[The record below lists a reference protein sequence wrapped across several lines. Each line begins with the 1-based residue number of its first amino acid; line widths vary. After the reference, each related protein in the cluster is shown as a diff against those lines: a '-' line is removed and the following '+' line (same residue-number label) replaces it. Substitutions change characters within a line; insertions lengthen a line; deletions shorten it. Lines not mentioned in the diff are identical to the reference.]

1 MADGSDTIL
10 RYHGRMAHAASVK
23 RRRSRRGAGAMTL
36 ADVARI
42 AGVSPITVSRAF
54 NAPGQLAAA
63 TLARVRAAV
72 SRTGYVPNRV
82 AGGLASSRSRLIAV
96 LVPTIASP
104 VFLETVQA
112 LTEEFEANGYQVML
126 GQSGYGTER
135 EDALLDAIIGRRP
148 DGIVVTGIMHSR
160 EARRRLANSGIP
172 VVETWDLTPTPID
185 MLVGFSHE
193 KVGAAV
199 ADYLQYRGVRH
210 PGVVS
215 ADDPRAQQRRRGFTA
230 AAQRHGIAHVPA
242 ELVPT
247 PTSLGAGRRA
257 FARLVHAHPEIDAV
271 FCSSDLLALGV
282 LTEAHA
288 RAIAVPG
295 KVRIVGFGDNN
306 LAADAHPALSTVRID
321 GPAIGRQAAR
331 FIIDRAQ
338 GRAIRERVV
347 DLGFK
352 LIARA
357 SA

>member
-1 MADGSDTIL
+1 MSPM
-10 RYHGRMAHAASVK
+10 RNPASTTA
-23 RRRSRRGAGAMTL
+23 RTRRGRRGSGGLTL
-36 ADVARI
+36 ADVARL
-42 AGVSPITVSRAF
+42 AGVSPITVSRAL
-54 NAPGQLAAA
+54 NNPDQLTAE
-63 TLARVRAAV
+63 TLARVHEAIE
-72 SRTGYVPNRV
+72 RTGYVPNRV

-112 LTEEFEANGYQVML
+112 LTEEFEAHGYQVML

-160 EARRRLANSGIP
+160 EACRRLANSGIP

-193 KVGAAV
+193 KVGTAV
-199 ADYLQYRGVRH
+199 ADYLQYRGVKH

-215 ADDPRAQQRRRGFTA
+215 ADDPRAGQRRRGFTA

-247 PTSLGAGRRA
+247 PTSLGAGRRG

-288 RAIAVPG
+288 RGIAVPG
-295 KVRIVGFGDNN
+295 
-306 LAADAHPALSTVRID
+306 
-321 GPAIGRQAAR
+321 
-331 FIIDRAQ
+331 
-338 GRAIRERVV
+338 
-347 DLGFK
+347 
-352 LIARA
+352 
-357 SA
+357 